1 MGLFFAKFWSL
12 SLIVVEGADTGDFF
26 FVGDEA
32 DGDDVDDAPPLDIL
46 LGAALVTGETLLN
59 PLNLFVDQAEM
70 FSLGSPESSLSEF
83 ST

>member
-12 SLIVVEGADTGDFF
+12 SLIVVEGGDAGDFF

-32 DGDDVDDAPPLDIL
+32 DGDDVGDDPPLDIL
-46 LGAALVTGETLLN
+46 LGAALVAGETLLN

-70 FSLGSPESSLSEF
+70 FSLGSPVSSLSEF